1 LRKSDKKSTKK
12 SRGFA
17 AEAKEEDY
25 GSQPASKSA
34 AVRARLNHPVIDS
47 DGHTVEFLPA
57 VLDYLEQTGGQRS
70 SSGSKL
76 AQWAAAFLGPGIV
89 CRLKNVV
96 SGEPAAAVVALP
108 TKNTR
113 DRATALSQTAL

>member
-1 LRKSDKKSTKK
+1 MAVT
-12 SRGFA
+12 
-17 AEAKEEDY
+17 
-25 GSQPASKSA
+25 PASKSA

-47 DGHTVEFLPA
+47 DGHTVDFCLLFSTTWNRP
-57 VLDYLEQTGGQRS
+57 GGQRS

-96 SGEPAAAVVALP
+96 SGEPRGRRGGPPDEKHPRSGDRALP
-108 TKNTR
+108 
-113 DRATALSQTAL
+113 QTAL